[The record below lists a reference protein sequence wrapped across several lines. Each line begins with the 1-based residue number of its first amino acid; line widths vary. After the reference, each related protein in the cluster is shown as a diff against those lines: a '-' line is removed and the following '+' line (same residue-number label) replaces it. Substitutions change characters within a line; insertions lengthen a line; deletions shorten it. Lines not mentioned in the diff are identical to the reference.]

1 MKHLHFLHCPKVFHN
16 HLFSRLDLLDFPSA
30 MKKLA
35 VVTYLFYKFAK
46 EFHLKTMD
54 RANQHTETSSVVSS
68 IDGSVQVPLLVS
80 SLLIVEDVIHIILL
94 LIN

>member
-1 MKHLHFLHCPKVFHN
+1 
-16 HLFSRLDLLDFPSA
+16 
-30 MKKLA
+30 
-35 VVTYLFYKFAK
+35 
-46 EFHLKTMD
+46 MD